1 MGPICSTSGTLS
13 YETFDGALLSYT
25 GACRYKLAGSKSKS
39 LTQFGVYI
47 QNKRMKK
54 TARGHPVQVKHV
66 DVEYNNKK
74 IRLLSNM
81 RVLVSD
87 CRIYV

>member
-81 RVLVSD
+81 RVLVS
-87 CRIYV
+87 VV